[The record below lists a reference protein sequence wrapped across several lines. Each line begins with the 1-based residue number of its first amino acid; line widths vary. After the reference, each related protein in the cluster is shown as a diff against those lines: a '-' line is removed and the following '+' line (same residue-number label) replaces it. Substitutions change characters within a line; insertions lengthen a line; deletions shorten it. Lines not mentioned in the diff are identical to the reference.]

1 MFPVFGCLK
10 SCWIECCLYTC
21 LVKWNGIGCCPCH
34 NNGMVCGGNGR
45 WKKNLEVLK
54 KGVKRRYQERPASRV
69 RELWIPRERWL
80 KLKGINYYNVIF
92 KGRTKSDKKMH
103 CCKLF
108 QNNTINAI
116 NNFPKQA
123 EKLEN
128 VFTRHTYLFRTEYI
142 I

>member
-1 MFPVFGCLK
+1 M
-10 SCWIECCLYTC
+10 E
-21 LVKWNGIGCCPCH
+21 
-34 NNGMVCGGNGR
+34 
-45 WKKNLEVLK
+45 KNLEVLK
-54 KGVKRRYQERPASRV
+54 NGVKRRIQERPASRV
-69 RELWIPRERWL
+69 RELWIPRERL
-80 KLKGINYYNVIF
+80 LNLRELINYYNVIF